1 MCLLQ
6 SNRRHAKTGPGVAWL
21 AIALL
26 SSCAPCLRVGATEL
40 TYSVVAVPLP
50 PVAKPLLND
59 KGQVLTWENGTVKM
73 YLPTADYG
81 LATGVH
87 EMGAMPVGGALI
99 DFNTNGHYVIHT
111 LQGVDWGGLLHK
123 DGNEFNFPALYAPG
137 IDSAGRVLHRRHWSG
152 AATTASIREADGSLT
167 DAVAVLPHKGVPGAD
182 SSYSFHDV
190 NDAGIAVGSYLEART
205 DDAPEFWRTAIWD
218 TKSVG
223 DPQFLPSTGFLTSGT
238 LINNKGQIF
247 GYRDSGYILGDMRYS
262 TGRLDSI
269 YLPLPDYG
277 LPAGFTDLPEI
288 TQLGTWHWSS
298 YDARLTDHGEI
309 YLGGAFNPT
318 PTSIW
323 FRGQII
329 QPVDYIVGSSNTT
342 ITRIF
347 DINNH
352 GSILAT
358 GTLNGQPG
366 KLFILN
372 PYLSEFFI
380 TAPAKDEIVPPNET
394 YTIRFEA
401 PTNMMAVDLYLVKCS
416 LSSSGVR
423 TLIAENVPAAAGTY
437 EWDVPEDLLSPSTF
451 VIAVDSAD
459 VTTEAISPR
468 FRVRRPWWLH
478 RVVGSFQEPEYDHF
492 DDTHAF
498 IFLPQDEA
506 VMWPENHWNR
516 RSNAYDDFAYGY
528 DPFIGPEVRYHPDLF
543 GRFTASNYP
552 PWAAIVRAFGT
563 SGAYS
568 SLLPEEHVHNL
579 FCNQPLFDAHDW
591 WESRLI
597 WKRNYEGACYG
608 LSMAM
613 MAAFQDP
620 KRFDQKWLPSGGSET
635 LASLAPSA
643 AVLDAVH
650 ALQLY
655 WFGRLQLAEW
665 RINEHS
671 VTPRDVVS
679 RLKAMF
685 ERDDR
690 DRDRVLLIRSQVD
703 EQDEGGNYPYGFHA
717 VVPFAMWR
725 EDDGDTEE
733 GLYAVMVV
741 DPNYGPRDPN
751 AEDNPTTVYI
761 NTAENWW
768 SHDDSY
774 WRGDTNTGIYLSM
787 EVIRAFEPAS
797 TQWAHVLDGN
807 GNPLPAVV
815 QAAGD
820 AEPEA
825 LSVSIIGRGGAVT
838 SGAGELRY
846 EEGVLTETLPGGFIS
861 FPITGR
867 ASDPDAYV
875 VPSGDSYRAEA
886 IPRADGL
893 AGVRVSGG
901 AVTASILQTGAASPT
916 RAVVDLLEAGLSVV
930 SGGGGTFQLTALT
943 LANGREFRRLR
954 ASGLVTT
961 NPASLGLTADAGG
974 FRLTGTAEASLYH
987 LELNSS
993 TGNVSRVFH
1002 HPNLLLEAGATHWI
1016 RPNWATLGEG
1026 PVTIDVDRDGDGQ
1039 TDEMLVVANQA
1050 PSTSIWPGWVG
1061 GTPPGNPNL
1070 LTQNHGFESQPLGT
1084 SVSLPPVVA
1093 DGTTFTGWRVFNVDT
1108 NSVAFSATLIANASI
1123 GTRAMRLGV
1132 TNTSGTAGH
1141 ALDQWVPAMHTTVQL
1156 GTRYLVSFDAAWI
1169 AGLTTGNLLFQ
1180 VQEFDSAGGYLG
1192 NGLSTLRSVSTTAYE
1207 KHTFIYQ
1214 PVNPATAGI
1223 GMFFGPLRGVVGATT
1238 ISLDNVRM
1246 VVAPLLVNGD
1256 FESSPPATSAGG
1268 NGVFVDTTT
1277 FLGWRL
1283 FSVGSPPITNLT
1295 ATIVDA
1301 GSYTGG
1307 QPGSRALRLAVT
1319 NTGSPAAHDYGLD
1332 NDNARSPVVT
1342 GRKYTLSFD
1351 AALLQVSGGS
1361 LTLNVS
1367 VAEFNAAGTFTGTQG
1382 SFAPALVADQTF
1394 HRHSMMYVVTN
1405 PATTKVVIA
1414 FRPVTTGQSTL
1425 VLDNVVFAPFV
1436 ADTPTSLTVA
1446 VNGAT
1451 LSLTWPES
1459 HLGWRVQSNSVNVA
1473 NPSAWFDIPGSQSV
1487 TNLSLPISPT
1497 APAVYYRLRRP

>member
-59 KGQVLTWENGTVKM
+59 KGQVLTVISNTAYM

-81 LATGVH
+81 LEAGVH
-87 EMGAMPVGGALI
+87 PRGAIAEGAVVV
-99 DFNTNGHYVIHT
+99 DFNKNGHFVTHGPGNEAWLY
-111 LQGVDWGGLLHK
+111 K
-123 DGNEFNFPALYAPG
+123 DGAVFNFLAFEVAGL
-137 IDSAGRVLHRRHWSG
+137 DQLGRVLMHYYDYGQAVFPAIS
-152 AATTASIREADGSLT
+152 EVDGSVT
-167 DAVAVLPHKGVPGAD
+167 PGPGPNGLSGQKYHFWD
-182 SSYSFHDV
+182 I
-190 NDAGIAVGSYLEART
+190 NDAGIAVGQT
-205 DDAPEFWRTAIWD
+205 DAYFDDGSRWHAAIWN
-218 TKSVG
+218 TKSG
-223 DPQFLPSTGFLTSGT
+223 ASQILPTNSLLSAA
-238 LINNKGQIF
+238 LLVNNKSQIF
-247 GYRDSGYILGDMRYS
+247 GYRWFENGSSALNY
-262 TGRLDSI
+262 I
-269 YLPLPDYG
+269 YLPTPDYG
-277 LPAGFTDLPEI
+277 LPAGFTDLPE
-288 TQLGTWHWSS
+288 TTASRPPFGL
-298 YDARLTDHGEI
+298 YDARLTDRGEI
-309 YLGGAFNPT
+309 YIGGSQNPT

-323 FRGQII
+323 YQGQMIN
-329 QPVDYIVGSSNTT
+329 PADHIVGTNTAT

-372 PYLSEFFI
+372 PFLSDFFI
-380 TAPAKDEIVPPNET
+380 TAPARDEIVPPDEP

-401 PTNMMAVDLYLVKCS
+401 PTNITSVNLYLVTNS
-416 LSSSGVR
+416 LSSGGPR
-423 TLIAENVPAAAGTY
+423 TLIAENVPAAAGTNV
-437 EWDVPEDLLSPSTF
+437 WDVPAELLSPSTF

-459 VTTEAISPR
+459 ATTETISAR
-468 FRVRRPWWLH
+468 FRVRKPWWLY
-478 RVVGSFQEPEYDHF
+478 RVAGSFQEPEYRYF
-492 DDTHAF
+492 NRTNAF
-498 IFLPQDEA
+498 SFLPQDEER
-506 VMWPENHWNR
+506 MWDALYWDRHEFDY
-516 RSNAYDDFAYGY
+516 AGGF
-528 DPFIGPEVRYHPDLF
+528 DPFIGSDVHYHPAWF
-543 GRFTASNYP
+543 GDRIEPEYP
-552 PWAAIVRAFGT
+552 PWSAMVRAFGMPGTYT
-563 SGAYS
+563 SP
-568 SLLPEEHVHNL
+568 LPWTIGGVVW
-579 FCNQPLFDAHDW
+579 NQPNPEAALW
-591 WESRLI
+591 WNWYI
-597 WKRNYEGACYG
+597 IKDGTYGGVCYG

-620 KRFDQKWLPSGGSET
+620 KRFDQKWLPSGGSAN
-635 LASLAPSA
+635 LASLDLGPLGARDE
-643 AVLDAVH
+643 VLNAVH
-650 ALQLY
+650 ALHLY
-655 WFGRLQLAEW
+655 QIGRLQQAEW
-665 RINEHS
+665 GINES
-671 VTPRDVVS
+671 VTPREVVS

-690 DRDRVLLIRSQVD
+690 DRDRFLLIKGYVD
-703 EQDEGGNYPYGFHA
+703 VQDENGNYRYAGHA
-717 VVPFAMWR
+717 VVPIYMTR

-733 GLYAVMVV
+733 GLYAVAIV
-741 DPNYGPRDPN
+741 DPNYGPNR
-751 AEDNPTTVYI
+751 AGKDNPRFIWIHTG
-761 NTAENWW
+761 ENWW
-768 SHDDSY
+768 SHDDSL

-807 GNPLPAVV
+807 GNPLPAMVK
-815 QAAGD
+815 AAGD
-820 AEPEA
+820 AEPDTF
-825 LSVSIIGRGGAVT
+825 SVSIIGRGGAVT
-838 SGAGELRY
+838 SGVGELRY
-846 EEGVLTETLPGGFIS
+846 EGGVLTETLPGGFIS

-875 VPSGDSYRAEA
+875 VPSGVSYRAEA
-886 IPRADGL
+886 IPRADGI

-916 RAVVDLLEAGLSVV
+916 RAVVDLLEDGLSVV
-930 SGGGGTFQLTALT
+930 SGGPGTFELTALT
-943 LANGREFRRLR
+943 LANGREFRSLR
-954 ASGLVTT
+954 ASGLVAT

-974 FRLTGTAEASLYH
+974 FRLTGTAEASSYH

-1026 PVTIDVDRDGDGQ
+1026 HVTIDVDRDGDGQ
-1039 TDEMLVVANQA
+1039 TDETLVVANQA

-1108 NSVAFSATLIANASI
+1108 NSVAFSATLIAHASI

-1301 GSYTGG
+1301 GGYTGG

-1367 VAEFNAAGTFTGTQG
+1367 VAEFNAAGSFTGTQG
-1382 SFAPALVADQTF
+1382 SFAPALIADETF
-1394 HRHSMMYVVTN
+1394 HRHSMTYVVTN

-1425 VLDNVVFAPFV
+1425 VLDNVEFAPFV
-1436 ADTPTSLTVA
+1436 ADTPTSLTID

-1459 HLGWRVQSNSVNVA
+1459 HLGWRVQSNSVNLA